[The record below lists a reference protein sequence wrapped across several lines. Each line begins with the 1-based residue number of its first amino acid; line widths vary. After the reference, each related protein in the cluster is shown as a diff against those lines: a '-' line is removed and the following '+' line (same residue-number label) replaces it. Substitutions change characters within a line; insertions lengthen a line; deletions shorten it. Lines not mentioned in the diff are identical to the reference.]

1 MNILYLIGNGFDI
14 AQGALTRYSNF
25 YNVFSAI
32 EPINAVEREMIDE
45 IKGDKVQTWADL
57 EERLGQFTKDK
68 DAAEFEQFYFHL
80 SAQLRQYLIHEQ
92 ERVKMHDVE
101 KYANDIWQPE
111 QYLNPAERDSFNEY
125 LAGYSESELD
135 IYVISFNYTTL
146 FEQALGYQ
154 GQVIQ
159 FKNRFHSAPVK
170 LQHIY
175 KIHGALD
182 GTTILGV
189 NDPSQIANPDFAKN
203 PDLTDILV
211 KPQANEQLGTL
222 VDSRCKRLVRYA
234 DLIILHGLSIGQTD
248 NLWWQLIGNTMQE
261 RANTR
266 IIHFRYTGTTI
277 APLLQSRIKRRE
289 RNFLCERFGIPA
301 DRVSSVSSRIYV
313 AINTNF
319 LTPPVSTK

>member
-92 ERVKMHDVE
+92 ERVKMHEVE
-101 KYANDIWQPE
+101 KYANDIWQPD
-111 QYLNPAERDSFNEY
+111 QYFNPAERETFGAFLTSHSNTAFN
-125 LAGYSESELD
+125 AN
-135 IYVISFNYTTL
+135 VISFNYTTL
-146 FEQALGYQ
+146 FEQSLGYQ
-154 GQVIQ
+154 GQPLHY
-159 FKNRFHSAPVK
+159 KNRFPTSSFT
-170 LQHIY
+170 LQRIY

-182 GTTILGV
+182 GTPILGV

-222 VDSRCKRLVRYA
+222 VDTSCQQLIQNA
-234 DLIILHGLSIGQTD
+234 DLFILHGLSIGQTD
-248 NLWWQLIGNTMQE
+248 NLWWQLIGNAMQ
-261 RANTR
+261 RASTR
-266 IIHFRYTGTTI
+266 LIHFRYTGTTI
-277 APLLQSRIKRRE
+277 DPLLQSRIKRRE